1 MDGLGSQLLSIKELS
16 PTILSSFFENLTR
29 SKAEGFGSAP
39 QVLKNQTA
47 ALIFLEPSTRTRV
60 SFEIAAHKLGGQ
72 TVLIQKEGTSLEKGE
87 TILDTFQTLHAMGCN
102 YFVYRATDSSI
113 HDVAKHFGDKIVLIN
128 AGDGVNEHPTQAL
141 IDGFTIWER
150 FPDFKNIKVS
160 ILGDLARSRVA
171 RSDIRLLNMFGITPY
186 ISGPTELLK
195 SFSEE
200 KVQLCTSIDAA
211 VQDADVVMM
220 LRIQKER
227 NAAQSFSYTEKD
239 YLNQFG
245 LTEQRL
251 KLAKPNAM
259 VMHPGPF
266 NRGIEIESS
275 VADGPQSS
283 ILDQVA
289 NGVWVRSE
297 LFKNFASRN
306 K

>member
-1 MDGLGSQLLSIKELS
+1 MQVAGKKLLSIKQLS
-16 PTILSSFFENLTR
+16 PDFLLSFFNQVEKNK
-29 SKAEGFGSAP
+29 SSGFNYAK
-39 QVLKNQTA
+39 QVLANETVC
-47 ALIFLEPSTRTRV
+47 LMFLEPSTRTRI
-60 SFEIAAHKLGGQ
+60 SFEIAAQKLGAK

-87 TILDTFQTLHAMGCN
+87 SILDTFQTIHAMGCR
-102 YFVYRATDSSI
+102 YFVYRSSDSSI
-113 HDVAKHFGDKIVLIN
+113 EEVSKHFGDKIVLVN

-150 FPDFKNIKVS
+150 HPDFKNIKVA

-186 ISGPTELLK
+186 ISGPVELLK
-195 SFSEE
+195 SFTEE
-200 KVQLCTSIDAA
+200 KVQLCTNIEAA

-220 LRIQKER
+220 LRVQKER
-227 NAAQSFSYTEKD
+227 NAAHSFSYTEKD

-245 LTEQRL
+245 LTSQRL

-266 NRGIEIESS
+266 NRDVEIESA

-283 ILDQVA
+283 ILNQVN
-289 NGVWVRSE
+289 NGVWTRMG
-297 LFKNFASRN
+297 LFESIAKGM
-306 K
+306 

>member
-1 MDGLGSQLLSIKELS
+1 MDGLGSQLLSIKDLS
-16 PTILSSFFENLTR
+16 TNILSSFFENIIQ
-29 SKAEGFGSAP
+29 SKSKGFVAAP
-39 QVLKNQTA
+39 QVLKHQTVS
-47 ALIFLEPSTRTRV
+47 LIFLEPSTRTRV
-60 SFEIAAHKLGGQ
+60 SFEIAAQKLGGQ

-87 TILDTFQTLHAMGCN
+87 SILDTFQTLHAMGSN
-102 YFVYRATDSSI
+102 YFVYRASDSSI
-113 HDVAKHFGDKIVLIN
+113 HEVAKHFGNKIVLIN

-150 FPDFKNIKVS
+150 FPHFKNIKVA

-186 ISGPTELLK
+186 ISGPVELLK

-200 KVQLCTSIDAA
+200 RVQLCTSIEAA
-211 VQDADVVMM
+211 VQGADVVMM

-227 NAAQSFSYTEKD
+227 NATQSFSYTEKD

-245 LTEQRL
+245 LTAQRL

-266 NRGIEIESS
+266 NRGVEIESS
-275 VADGPQSS
+275 VADGAQSS